1 MGNNSVQQGFFSRY
15 FSGWSILERVF
26 LVLAF
31 VAPVTLGIIFQSSL
45 LQISA
50 SSVTMIA
57 SLLFAKARIEGY
69 VVSLVG
75 MMLFGI
81 VAYNNRLFGE
91 VGVLILF
98 GLPAQIAGFIS
109 WTKALKKSGDNK
121 PAKIQIRRTRLKEIL
136 ILSLICGVLGI
147 GLYFLLGAIDTNLLL
162 LSTISVVFTVFG
174 TILMIRRSH
183 LGTLGFALNDISN
196 IMLWLMI
203 VLLGDITAI
212 VMIVQPIMLL
222 INNTYGIF
230 EWRKLLKIQEL
241 EEKTASATV

>member
-1 MGNNSVQQGFFSRY
+1 MGGENVKQGFISNY
-15 FSGWSILERVF
+15 FSSWSILERVF

-31 VAPVTLGIIFQSSL
+31 IAPITLGIIFQSSL

-69 VVSLVG
+69 VVSLIG
-75 MMLFGI
+75 MVLFGI
-81 VAYNNRLFGE
+81 VAFNNRLFGE
-91 VGVLILF
+91 VGVLIFF

-109 WTKALKKSGDNK
+109 WTKALTKIEDNK
-121 PAKIQIRRTRLKEIL
+121 PAKIQIRRTSLKEIS
-136 ILSLICGVLGI
+136 ILALICGVLGI
-147 GLYFLLGAIDTNLLL
+147 GLYFLLAAIDTNLLL

-183 LGTLGFALNDISN
+183 FGTLGFALNDISN
-196 IMLWLMI
+196 ILLWLMI
-203 VLLGDITAI
+203 VLLGDMTAV

-222 INNTYGIF
+222 VNNTYGIF
-230 EWRKLLKIQEL
+230 EWRKLLKIQER
-241 EEKTASATV
+241 K

>member
-1 MGNNSVQQGFFSRY
+1 MGGENVKQGFISNY
-15 FSGWSILERVF
+15 FSSWSILERVF

-31 VAPVTLGIIFQSSL
+31 IAPITLGIIFQSSL

-69 VVSLVG
+69 VVSLIG
-75 MMLFGI
+75 MVLFGI
-81 VAYNNRLFGE
+81 VAFNNRLFGE
-91 VGVLILF
+91 VGVLIFF

-109 WTKALKKSGDNK
+109 WTKALTKSEDNK
-121 PAKIQIRRTRLKEIL
+121 PAKIQIRRTSLKEIS
-136 ILSLICGVLGI
+136 ILALICGVLGI
-147 GLYFLLGAIDTNLLL
+147 GLYFLLAAIDTNLLL

-183 LGTLGFALNDISN
+183 FGTLGFALNDISN
-196 IMLWLMI
+196 ILLWLMI
-203 VLLGDITAI
+203 VLLGDMTAV

-222 INNTYGIF
+222 VNNTYGIF
-230 EWRKLLKIQEL
+230 EWRKLLKIQER
-241 EEKTASATV
+241 K

>member
-1 MGNNSVQQGFFSRY
+1 MGSDSVKQGFFSSY

-26 LVLAF
+26 LVLAL

-69 VVSLVG
+69 VVSLIG
-75 MMLFGI
+75 MVLFGI
-81 VAYNNRLFGE
+81 VAFNNRLFGE
-91 VGVLILF
+91 VGVLIFF
-98 GLPAQIAGFIS
+98 GLPAQIVGFIS
-109 WTKALKKSGDNK
+109 WTKALKKSDDNK

-136 ILSLICGVLGI
+136 ILSLICGVLGV

-174 TILMIRRSH
+174 ATLMIRRSH

-196 IMLWLMI
+196 IMLWFMI
-203 VLLGDITAI
+203 VFLGDITAI
-212 VMIVQPIMLL
+212 VMIVQPVMLL
-222 INNTYGIF
+222 INNTYGVF
-230 EWRKLLKIQEL
+230 EWRKLLKLQEL
-241 EEKTASATV
+241 D

>member
-1 MGNNSVQQGFFSRY
+1 MRNKNAKQRFISNY
-15 FSGWSILERVF
+15 FWSWSILERIF

-31 VAPVTLGIIFQSSL
+31 VVPVSLGVIFQSSL

-57 SLLFAKARIEGY
+57 SLLFAKARIEGF
-69 VVSLVG
+69 VVSLIG
-75 MMLFGI
+75 MALFGI
-81 VAYNNRLFGE
+81 VAFNNRLFGE

-98 GLPAQIAGFIS
+98 GLPAQIAGVIS
-109 WTKALKKSGDNK
+109 WRKALNKTGDNK
-121 PAKIQIRRTRLKEIL
+121 LAKIQIRRTSLKEIT
-136 ILSLICGVLGI
+136 ILVLICVVLSI
-147 GLYFLLGAIDTNLLL
+147 GLYFLLAAIDTNLLL

-183 LGTLGFALNDISN
+183 LGTLGFALNDVSN
-196 IMLWLMI
+196 FLLWLTI

-222 INNTYGIF
+222 INNTYGVF
-230 EWRKLLKIQEL
+230 EWHKMLRIQEL
-241 EEKTASATV
+241 EAQ